1 MSDRIAADFRYSAAR
16 LRNVGLDNTM
26 SRDTALSNLI
36 ALAQRQGYV
45 LTDDIL
51 DEGDDLSLMDI
62 DWLSSALV
70 SRVSWYMMRLPL

>member
-1 MSDRIAADFRYSAAR
+1 
-16 LRNVGLDNTM
+16 M

-70 SRVSWYMMRLPL
+70 SKVSWYMMRLPL